1 MVLSRACC
9 GSGRRYGL
17 IGRNGEGKS
26 SLLRILPELAPAG
39 LRIHVVHQEAE
50 GDSKTSALEAVIA
63 SDEARV
69 ALLAEEEKLQESDK
83 PDLARLAEIAD
94 ELVSMDAHSAEGRA
108 ASILSGLQFT
118 EEMQAGPTE
127 RLSGGWRM
135 RLALASALF
144 MKPDLLCL
152 DEPTNHLD
160 LYACLWLEEYLAEW
174 PTTLLCVAHDVT
186 FLNEVATDIVHLCN
200 QQLTTYAG
208 NFDAFEKQRA
218 EVMLDWERRYKKQ
231 QEDLIHY
238 QEFVNKWK
246 DNKFGNN
253 EGLVKVRR
261 PQNPQHPMPFSSD
274 RSAVSAVEAA
284 RHRAHEDLAAGRRVR

>member
-1 MVLSRACC
+1 
-9 GSGRRYGL
+9 
-17 IGRNGEGKS
+17 
-26 SLLRILPELAPAG
+26 
-39 LRIHVVHQEAE
+39 
-50 GDSKTSALEAVIA
+50 
-63 SDEARV
+63 
-69 ALLAEEEKLQESDK
+69 
-83 PDLARLAEIAD
+83 
-94 ELVSMDAHSAEGRA
+94 
-108 ASILSGLQFT
+108 
-118 EEMQAGPTE
+118 
-127 RLSGGWRM
+127 
-135 RLALASALF
+135 

-284 RHRAHEDLAAGRRVR
+284 RHRAHEDLAAGRRVW